1 MTYSAELSPLAEERL
16 VRLKRKNRVAF
27 FAVEN
32 KVRQIQENP
41 HRFKPLSGKMT
52 GIMRVH
58 IDSSFVLTYR
68 INEQTRAVIIL
79 DYDHHDKIYR

>member
-1 MTYSAELSPLAEERL
+1 MTYSVELSPLAEERL
-16 VRLKRKNRVAF
+16 VRLKRKSKVAF
-27 FAVEN
+27 LAVKN

-41 HRFKPLSGKMT
+41 YRFKPLSGKMA
-52 GIMRVH
+52 GIFRVH

-68 INEQTRAVIIL
+68 ISEQKTAVIII